1 MNLITPT
8 ITLTIVL
15 SLLLSIMQTPTHKT
29 KNNLMLLF
37 TISLIPVGH
46 LLDNNTEFTLTSS
59 PLISTTTEN
68 INISITLDT
77 PSLLF
82 LPITLFITWSIT
94 EFSMWYMHTDP
105 HINKFIKYLLMF
117 LTAMLVIITAN
128 NMYQLFVGWEGVGI
142 MSFLLIGWWFGR
154 QDANTAAL
162 QAIIY
167 NRIGDIGLI
176 MTTLWLMTTTSIN
189 MQEMLSL
196 HETTN
201 LVPTAGLLTAAM
213 GKSAQFGLHPWL
225 PSAMEGPTPVSALLH
240 SSTMVVAGIFLLI
253 RLHPILYNNKIM
265 MTTSLI
271 VGATTTLFAAAAA
284 TTHLDIKKIIALSTT
299 SQLGLMMTMIG
310 LNQPTL
316 ALLHM
321 ITHSFF
327 KALLFLC
334 SGSFIHNLNN
344 EQDVRKMG
352 GLLKISPMTS
362 SFLTTA
368 NLSLMGMPFLSGFY
382 SKDTI
387 IETLTNSY
395 TNSWALTTTLI
406 ATILS
411 AHYST
416 QIILS
421 TLTGYP
427 RINHTMH
434 KETKK
439 IINPLMRLTI
449 SSILVGTLTKISTL
463 QTTTNTTMPMTIKLT
478 ALITTLMGITLS
490 KDLSHM
496 THMLKPQKP
505 NIINLFFNQLAFFNI
520 PHRTMTMNTM
530 KMSQQVSTELIDLWT
545 LENWGPKGLSN
556 TLTPMIHLSTQ
567 QKNMIKNYMTT
578 FTLTIII
585 SLLFAPPK

>member
-15 SLLLSIMQTPTHKT
+15 SLLLSIMHMSTHNT
-29 KNNLMLLF
+29 KNSLMLLF
-37 TISLIPVGH
+37 MISLIPISP
-46 LLDNNTEFTLTSS
+46 LLSNNKELTMTLS
-59 PLISTTTEN
+59 PLIITTTEN

-82 LPITLFITWSIT
+82 LPIALFITWSIT
-94 EFSMWYMHTDP
+94 EFSSWYMHTDP
-105 HINKFIKYLLMF
+105 HNNKFTKYLLTF
-117 LTAMLVIITAN
+117 LVAMLIIITAN
-128 NMYQLFVGWEGVGI
+128 NMYQLFIGWEGVGI
-142 MSFLLIGWWFGR
+142 MSFLLIGWWSGR

-167 NRIGDIGLI
+167 NRMGDVGLI
-176 MTTLWLMTTTSIN
+176 MTTLWLMSTSSMN
-189 MQEMLSL
+189 LQELLMQ

-201 LVPTAGLLTAAM
+201 MIPTAGLLAAAA

-240 SSTMVVAGIFLLI
+240 SSTMVVAGVFLLI
-253 RLHPILYNNKIM
+253 RLHPILYNNKTA

-271 VGATTTLFAAAAA
+271 IGATTTMFAAAAA
-284 TTHLDIKKIIALSTT
+284 TTFFDIKKIIALSTT

-310 LNQPTL
+310 LNQPNL

-321 ITHSFF
+321 IIHSFF

-352 GLLKISPMTS
+352 GLLKTSPMTS
-362 SFLTTA
+362 SFLIIA
-368 NLSLMGMPFLSGFY
+368 SLSLMGTPFLSGFY

-387 IETLTNSY
+387 IETMTNSY
-395 TNSWALTTTLI
+395 TNSWTLMMTLI

-416 QIILS
+416 RIILS
-421 TLTGYP
+421 TLTGHP
-427 RINHTMH
+427 RTYHSMH
-434 KETKK
+434 NEEKNT
-439 IINPLMRLTI
+439 INPLMRLTMA
-449 SSILVGTLTKISTL
+449 SILMGTMTKISTL
-463 QTTTNTTMPMTIKLT
+463 QITTTTTMPKMTKLA
-478 ALITTLMGITLS
+478 ALIATLLGIMLS
-490 KDLSHM
+490 KDSH
-496 THMLKPQKP
+496 HMNNLLKPQKS
-505 NIINLFFNQLAFFNI
+505 NTMNLFFNQLAFFNI
-520 PHRTMTMNTM
+520 PHRTMTMYLM
-530 KMSQQVSTELIDLWT
+530 KTSQQISTELIDLWT

-556 TLTPMIHLSTQ
+556 TIMPLIHLSTQ

-578 FTLTIII
+578 FTLTTLI
-585 SLLFAPPK
+585 SLLILS